1 MELSNTSGRKDGQ
14 TVASALAAASA
25 RLGGDEGRAD
35 AEILLAH
42 ALGKSRSWLYAWG
55 EALMPPEAAA
65 RFAALL
71 QRRQLGEPVAYLVG
85 RREFW
90 SLDLEVTPATLVP
103 RPETELL
110 VELALERLP
119 REGAPRV
126 LDLGTGSG
134 AIALA
139 IARERPGARVA
150 AVDASSAAL
159 AVAQRNA
166 ARLGL
171 DRVRFLRSDWFSAV
185 RDESFDL
192 LLSNPPYLA
201 EDDPHLHE
209 GSLPHEPAEAL
220 SSGRDGLD
228 ALRVICAG
236 APARL
241 APAGWLLFEH
251 GLAQGEAAR
260 TLLQAAGFEQ
270 VQTWRDLESRERVS
284 GGMLS
289 PRAALRPA
297 RS

>member
-1 MELSNTSGRKDGQ
+1 MELPNTSGGEGSQ
-14 TVASALAAASA
+14 TVASALAAAA
-25 RLGGDEGRAD
+25 LRLGGGEGRAD
-35 AEILLAH
+35 AELLLAH
-42 ALGKSRSWLYAWG
+42 ALAKPRSWLYAWG
-55 EALMPPEAAA
+55 DAALPPEAAA

-71 QRRQLGEPVAYLVG
+71 QRRVLGEPVAYLVG

-119 REGAPRV
+119 RDGAARV

-139 IARERPGARVA
+139 IARERPGARVS
-150 AVDASSAAL
+150 AVDASAAAL

-166 ARLGL
+166 VRLGL

-185 RDESFDL
+185 RDECFDL

-201 EDDPHLHE
+201 EGDPHLRE
-209 GSLPHEPAEAL
+209 GSLPHEPAQAL

-228 ALRVICAG
+228 ALRVICAE

-260 TLLQAAGFEQ
+260 ALLQSAGFEQ
-270 VQTWRDLESRERVS
+270 AQTWRDLEGRERVS
-284 GGMLS
+284 GGV
-289 PRAALRPA
+289 RPG
-297 RS
+297 